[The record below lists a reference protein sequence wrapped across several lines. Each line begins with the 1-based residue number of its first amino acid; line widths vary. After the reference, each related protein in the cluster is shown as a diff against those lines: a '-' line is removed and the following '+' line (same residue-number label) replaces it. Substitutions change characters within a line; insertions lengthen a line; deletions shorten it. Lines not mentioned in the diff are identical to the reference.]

1 MQQFI
6 LSVWEMADD
15 EGMFGDDK
23 GNKKIKPKSTVFS
36 FYYLVEN

>member
-6 LSVWEMADD
+6 LKVWEMADG
-15 EGMFGDDK
+15 ERMLGDDE